1 MGDRRSATGPNA
13 GHGSVRRFNDHRIIL
28 NRDTARF
35 TTLRF
40 VLFACG
46 KFLQTVTNNAHRV
59 LNDDKSVLATKH
71 SSKQEYHIETAF
83 RTSIQ

>member
-13 GHGSVRRFNDHRIIL
+13 RHGSVRRFYDHRIIL
-28 NRDTARF
+28 DRDTARF

-46 KFLQTVTNNAHRV
+46 KFFQTDTNNTHRI
-59 LNDDKSVLATKH
+59 LNDEKSVLATKH
-71 SSKQEYHIETAF
+71 SSKQEYHIEAT
-83 RTSIQ
+83 TSIQ